1 MRSVFLGVFVELFV
15 NARFVYE
22 QVGNEFL
29 VLDAEGGTVVR
40 VEGDE
45 AVALNRIIN
54 GQELED
60 SLSSSLQRLLEL
72 GVVTEST
79 RGISRR
85 TALGLGATAVASGFA
100 VMAMPSAAYASSA
113 CVFSLSGF
121 CVANGSTIDVC
132 VAIAANTCGYD
143 KLEVRADGAL
153 LTMSG
158 RPGDSVTISGT
169 TVDDNIRFTFSGTP
183 TTVQARGTFAGGG
196 AASDWVTLLI

>member
-113 CVFSLSGF
+113 CVFSLSGYY
-121 CVANGSTIDVC
+121 ADGGSVIAVC
-132 VAIAANTCGYD
+132 VEIAANTCGYD
-143 KLEVRADGAL
+143 KLEVRADGDV
-153 LTMSG
+153 LTLSG
-158 RPGDSVTISGT
+158 ELGDGDISGT
-169 TVDDNIRFTFSGTP
+169 TVDVPIEFTFSGTP
-183 TTVQARGTFAGGG
+183 TTVQARGTFAAGG
-196 AASDWVTLLI
+196 AASDWVTLTSA